1 MQVVCITCAGC
12 DEVGTVLDEWASD
25 ASLWLLLVV
34 HCRRLHDNDLT
45 GTLPTELG
53 LMSSLTTLC
62 AHNLLAFWWPFV
74 CTHDKCSLHGGN
86 PALWRRAWWPL
97 AASGA

>member
-12 DEVGTVLDEWASD
+12 DEVGTVLDEWVSD
-25 ASLWLLLVV
+25 GSLWLLLVV
-34 HCRRLHDNDLT
+34 HCRRLNDNDLT

-62 AHNLLAFWWPFV
+62 AHNLLRF
-74 CTHDKCSLHGGN
+74 GG
-86 PALWRRAWWPL
+86 PCMYT
-97 AASGA
+97 